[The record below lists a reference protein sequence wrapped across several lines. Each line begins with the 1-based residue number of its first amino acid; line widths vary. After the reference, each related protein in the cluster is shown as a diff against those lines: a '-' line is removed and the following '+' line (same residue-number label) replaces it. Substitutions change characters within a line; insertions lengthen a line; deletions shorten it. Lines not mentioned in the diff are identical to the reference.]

1 MAEPFI
7 ISAPH
12 LPPAARR
19 QVAGTA
25 KAWAV
30 GRAEALVAEIDEL
43 AGAMAQ
49 LAEWLPGATKPVD
62 VLKAIAGAEGQ
73 IRMLARSAEV
83 FVDAAGAHVPAAVV
97 RRLAGL
103 PGAGR

>member
-1 MAEPFI
+1 MAE
-7 ISAPH
+7 
-12 LPPAARR
+12 
-19 QVAGTA
+19 TA
-25 KAWAV
+25 TVWAI